1 MGETAE
7 IFGFSFVFRDAL
19 SSVYEI
25 SMVYMDKRA
34 GPVAEISLERGEIS
48 LTGMEISPYYIYITL
63 TSGLALLPGESSKIP
78 PQAIF
83 NNVKTTKLSRQA
95 G

>member
-1 MGETAE
+1 
-7 IFGFSFVFRDAL
+7 
-19 SSVYEI
+19 
-25 SMVYMDKRA
+25 MDKRS

-48 LTGMEISPYYIYITL
+48 LTGMEISPYKH
-63 TSGLALLPGESSKIP
+63 SQAGWPGCRDESSKIP

-83 NNVKTTKLSRQA
+83 NNCQINVKTTKLSRQA